1 MRRLLFQFVGCTA
14 VCLALILSSCKSK
27 KVAETP
33 EPVEQTTEQQQVNS
47 SKEEENTIPMTNV
60 HVKITTTQGTM
71 VVRLYDETPKHR
83 DNFVKLVEEGFYE
96 GLLFHRCIRN
106 FMIQGGDPNSRGAA
120 KGAQLGVGGPGYTVD
135 AEFDSNL
142 IHKKGALAAARQGDF
157 VNPKKASSGSQFYIV
172 QGQKMND
179 AQLAQMEQYVQKKN
193 PTFSY
198 TEEQKEI
205 YRTQGGTAQLDMDY
219 TVFGEVVEGLDV
231 IDKIAAL
238 PTGAGDRPLEDVIMS
253 MEIIK

>member
-14 VCLALILSSCKSK
+14 VCLALILSGCKSK
-27 KVAETP
+27 KLAETTVQP
-33 EPVEQTTEQQQVNS
+33 EQTTEQQVVNIE
-47 SKEEENTIPMTNV
+47 KEEKVTPMTNI

-83 DNFVKLVEEGFYE
+83 DNFVKLVEEGYYDS
-96 GLLFHRCIRN
+96 LIFHRCIRN

-120 KGAQLGVGGPGYTVD
+120 PGAQLGVGGPGYTID
-135 AEFDSNL
+135 AEFDSTL
-142 IHKKGALAAARQGDF
+142 FHKKGALAAARQADF
-157 VNPKKASSGSQFYIV
+157 VNPARASSGSQFYIV

-179 AQLAQMEQYVQKKN
+179 AQIAQMEQYVKRKN
-193 PTFSY
+193 PTFAYS
-198 TEEQKEI
+198 EEQKEI
-205 YRTQGGTAQLDMDY
+205 YRTLGGTAQLDMDY

-238 PTGAGDRPLEDVIMS
+238 PTAVGDRPVEDVIMS
-253 MEIIK
+253 MEIVK